1 MSSPPRVAPLGAG
14 EPGVRLGGP
23 LVASVLLHVALIAL
37 FLVFRAGPPPPSPPI
52 YRVDLLAAPPG
63 QRAPGVV
70 KPQPAAPTP
79 QPPPTR
85 PKTQPRE
92 MPVPNP
98 KAPPRAKTPE
108 ATPTLPTQAKPDVKA
123 PTPVAGGGETGGHGT
138 DVVTVSTGGAEF
150 PYPGYLENIV
160 RQIAIRFRP
169 EQRGALHAE
178 VFFLIQRDGTVPS
191 SSIRLVSRSGVYSF
205 DAEAQGAVEAAADA
219 KAFGALPTG
228 YPNDALPVTFRFDPR
243 ILR

>member
-1 MSSPPRVAPLGAG
+1 MDG
-14 EPGVRLGGP
+14 GVRLGMP
-23 LVASVLLHVALIAL
+23 LAASVVLHVVIVAL
-37 FLVFRAGPPPPSPPI
+37 FFLFRAGPPPPSAPI

-63 QRAPGVV
+63 ERAAGVV
-70 KPQPAAPTP
+70 KPQPTPTP
-79 QPPPTR
+79 PQPTPAR
-85 PKTQPRE
+85 PKTAPRD
-92 MPVPNP
+92 MPVPDS
-98 KAPPRAKTPE
+98 KAPRVKTPV
-108 ATPTLPTQAKPDVKA
+108 ATPTPPPQTKPDVKTPP
-123 PTPVAGGGETGGHGT
+123 PTAGGGETGGHGT

-160 RQIAIRFRP
+160 RQIALRFKPDRS
-169 EQRGALHAE
+169 GALRAE

-205 DAEAQGAVEAAADA
+205 DAEAQGAVEAAATS
-219 KAFGALPTG
+219 KAFGPLPSG